1 MIRYRTHDGV
11 CMNIR
16 ELLFNTPWWMLAAVF
31 VVGVAVWWSGN
42 NRQKRS
48 LKTAGLI
55 VLGLGLLWAV
65 ANYFIDT
72 PVEIVTRGT
81 RQFVDAVVRRD
92 RPTID
97 RLLHPGATLYQWNR
111 AAIIDGALRYSD
123 EYGLRGARVTQD
135 EVPDPPQA
143 GMVTVLLTVFS
154 TQENAMAPGTVNS
167 SWSIDW
173 WETEDGRWQ
182 IKDIHAR
189 KVGTF
194 DMEEVNRRYFSGPP
208 PR

>member
-1 MIRYRTHDGV
+1 
-11 CMNIR
+11 MNSIR
-16 ELLFNTPWWMLAAVF
+16 ELLFNTPWWMLGAVF

-42 NRQKRS
+42 NRQRRS

-55 VLGLGLLWAV
+55 VLGVGLAWAL
-65 ANYFIDT
+65 ANYFVDT
-72 PVEIVTRGT
+72 PVEKVTRGT
-81 RQFVDAVVRRD
+81 REFVNAVVRRD
-92 RPTID
+92 RPTMD
-97 RLLHPGATLYQWNR
+97 RLLHPKATLYQWDR
-111 AAIIDGALRYSD
+111 TAILDGAIRYAD
-123 EYGLRGARVTQD
+123 EYGLRSAHITQD
-135 EVPDPPQA
+135 EVLDPPQA

-154 TQENAMAPGTVNS
+154 NHESATIPVNTINS

-194 DMEEVNRRYFSGPP
+194 EMDEVNRRFFSGR